1 MPAGLLKSGLN
12 AVIVCS
18 RGAPIKLMQ
27 SDAFVCIID
36 FLVVS
41 CGCHVFVSRIYL
53 LIIDV
58 SAWLQRAAADAIPGQ
73 PAAALECD
81 D

>member
-1 MPAGLLKSGLN
+1 
-12 AVIVCS
+12 
-18 RGAPIKLMQ
+18 MQ

-36 FLVVS
+36 YFVIS
-41 CGCHVFVSRIYL
+41 CGCHVLVDRIYL

-58 SAWLQRAAADAIPGQ
+58 SARLQRAAADAMSVS
-73 PAAALECD
+73 PAAAPECD